1 MKYQEFIRRAQDDL
15 LELIRTD
22 QIDPKKK
29 SDHIR
34 VLNCQLSIDVST
46 DEIVEVCEKF

>member
-1 MKYQEFIRRAQDDL
+1 MKYRDFIEQGQKDL
-15 LELIRTD
+15 LELIRSG